1 MVRTGIHELAGFRP
15 RLLKFAQ
22 SRLRNAEQAEDAVQE
37 TLLAALEG
45 MEGYAGGSSLN
56 TWLTGILKHKI
67 VDCMRRVGRE
77 QEWNPEDHDLALP
90 DSDPEAAFER
100 RSLFEIVE
108 RGLTRLSQ
116 NAARA
121 FVLRE
126 VLGMDTAEV
135 CRELAI
141 TKNGCHVMLHRAR
154 RRLQNCPEIRG
165 LSATTGTA

>member
-1 MVRTGIHELAGFRP
+1 MKPNRVHELGRHRAQLLGFALR
-15 RLLKFAQ
+15 
-22 SRLRNAEQAEDAVQE
+22 RLRNREQAEDAVQD

-45 MEGYAGGSSLN
+45 LSGYAGSASLN

-67 VDCMRRVGRE
+67 VDCMRRTGRE
-77 QEWNPEDHDLALP
+77 QALNPEDHDFVLP
-90 DSDPEAAFER
+90 DSDPEASFER
-100 RSLFEIVE
+100 RGVFEMVE
-108 RGLTRLSQ
+108 LGLSRLSK

-165 LSATTGTA
+165 LSAAPGTA

>member
-1 MVRTGIHELAGFRP
+1 MAGPDVHELAGLRP

-37 TLLAALEG
+37 TLLAAIEG
-45 MEGYAGGSSLN
+45 LDGYAGGASLN

-67 VDCMRRVGRE
+67 VDGMRRAGRE
-77 QEWNPEDHDLALP
+77 QALDPLDHEPALP
-90 DSDPEAAFER
+90 DSDPAAAFEHR
-100 RSLFEIVE
+100 NLLEIVE
-108 RGLTRLSQ
+108 RGLTQLSR

-154 RRLQNCPEIRG
+154 RRLQRCPEIRG
-165 LSATTGTA
+165 LMAEPGTA